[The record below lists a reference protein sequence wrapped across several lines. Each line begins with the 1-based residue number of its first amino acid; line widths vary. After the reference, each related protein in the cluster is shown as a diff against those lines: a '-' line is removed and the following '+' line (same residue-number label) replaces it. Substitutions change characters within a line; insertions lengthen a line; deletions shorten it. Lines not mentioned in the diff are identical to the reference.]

1 MHSLVIHKFI
11 QFIQLKDFLT
21 LYNKVTELCFN
32 RCVDNFNERDLAKHE
47 VGCLLYS
54 TIQNLHILPLVITLQ
69 ETCVSHCVNKFALFN
84 QNMMKVYVEVQSEIN
99 QKRMQELEEG
109 QKLIQENQQQQLSN
123 TSNTTAAN
131 ITASLSSPS
140 SQLPA

>member
-1 MHSLVIHKFI
+1 
-11 QFIQLKDFLT
+11 
-21 LYNKVTELCFN
+21 
-32 RCVDNFNERDLAKHE
+32 
-47 VGCLLYS
+47 
-54 TIQNLHILPLVITLQ
+54 
-69 ETCVSHCVNKFALFN
+69 
-84 QNMMKVYVEVQSEIN
+84 MKVYVEVQSEIN